1 MAGIGNGFLR
11 LAVAA
16 GIALSSIAWATAAE
30 PQAQPKLSQAQV
42 DRGLVAFN
50 SNCASC
56 HYTLLTG
63 TLGPPLIGP
72 AFFAKWGDKTAAD
85 LYRQVRAMPPSN
97 PGALTPQQSA
107 DVLAF
112 LMSNYN
118 NKISGSGELTP
129 DEKALRAFSAIEPAT
144 AKKFAGMS
152 APRFTTR
159 TMEDVSAVV
168 AGGPTQAQL
177 SAADS
182 KTTDWLTSVHDYS
195 AQLPIHSRPIPSSIA
210 D

>member
-1 MAGIGNGFLR
+1 MGDIGNRILR
-11 LAVAA
+11 LAAA
-16 GIALSSIAWATAAE
+16 VGIAMSNIVSTTAAE
-30 PQAQPKLSQAQV
+30 SPEPKFSQAQV

-56 HYTLLTG
+56 NYTLLTG

-85 LYRQVRAMPPSN
+85 LYRQIRTMPPSN
-97 PGALTPQQSA
+97 PTALTPQQSA

-129 DEKALRAFSAIEPAT
+129 DEKALSAFSAFEPAT
-144 AKKFAGMS
+144 ATNLPGMS
-152 APRFTTR
+152 PPKFTTR
-159 TMEDVSAVV
+159 TIEDVSATV
-168 AGGPTQAQL
+168 AGVSTY
-177 SAADS
+177 
-182 KTTDWLTSVHDYS
+182 T
-195 AQLPIHSRPIPSSIA
+195 
-210 D
+210 